1 MGVDFDAGG
10 TRVAMSDNPQR
21 TGAGG
26 IVRYFVTDHLGSTT
40 KLINS
45 NGTIYSNL
53 ELDYQSWGVDD
64 LTPAGY
70 ATTFKYTGQRHAA
83 GAQSGAEA
91 GLYFYNARWRGA
103 AAPRSVPAAQRRGF
117 DPEVGRFI
125 QADTLIP
132 EPGNPL
138 AWDRYAYANNNPLY
152 YTDPSGHSP
161 ACMDTECWKKYGE
174 YAKTQ
179 STKPIIARSSDYPL
193 NNNTQQQQ
201 WNDCGPWAAS
211 REGKNKYQELYGNF
225 PEERYMA
232 SGGGIQPSEL
242 EKAARS
248 TFGND
253 NVSVTPEIALFDLYL
268 EVYFDKTAVTD
279 IVINKSSGSPGNQ
292 QTLSGYAHFA
302 RVVSVDL
309 TNESITL
316 VNSLYEGTGG
326 TWNLSWN
333 EYKNASNNPE
343 RLTTRPYEKVNQW
356 WLILSNEMR

>member
-1 MGVDFDAGG
+1 MVQNDLSIMRAIWLLLYNAHMGVDFDENGNR
-10 TRVAMSDNPQR
+10 TAMSDN
-21 TGAGG
+21 G
-26 IVRYFVTDHLGSTT
+26 INRYFVTDHLGSTT
-40 KLINS
+40 KLFNT
-45 NGTIYSNL
+45 NGS
-53 ELDYQSWGVDD
+53 EFSEVDYLAWGSDSPIP
-64 LTPAGY
+64 TNIG
-70 ATTFKYTGQRHAA
+70 TSFKYTGQR
-83 GAQSGAEA
+83 QAEA
-91 GLYFYNARWRGA
+91 GLYFYNARWY
-103 AAPRSVPAAQRRGF
+103 
-117 DPEVGRFI
+117 DPEIGRFI
-125 QADTLIP
+125 QADTIIP
-132 EPGNPL
+132 SPGNPQ
-138 AWDRYAYANNNPLY
+138 AWDRYVYANNNPLY

-161 ACMDTECWKKYGE
+161 ACMSTECWKKYGE

-211 REGKNKYQELYGNF
+211 REGKNKYQELYGYF

-242 EKAARS
+242 EKAVRS

-279 IVINKSSGSPGNQ
+279 IVINESSGSPGNQ
-292 QTLSGYAHFA
+292 QTVSGYAHFA

-316 VNSLYEGTGG
+316 VNSLHEGTGG

-343 RLTTRPYEKVNQW
+343 RFTTPPYEGVNQW
-356 WLILSNEMR
+356 WLIISNEMR